1 MYRGRFALQVTDL
14 DDVRNA
20 VVGDDRDDAVDA
32 SKRSARRST
41 PPSVHVS
48 RAWSSC
54 VAAGSDGA
62 ATERLANVVEEL
74 ETLTRGYMREFIM
87 PV

>member
-1 MYRGRFALQVTDL
+1 
-14 DDVRNA
+14 
-20 VVGDDRDDAVDA
+20 
-32 SKRSARRST
+32 
-41 PPSVHVS
+41 
-48 RAWSSC
+48 